1 MPVMHPNDPDCVA
14 RRKKMRFHWFAD
26 AWDRVRRFINRNA
39 EVLIF
44 LLRVV
49 LIILRAIGI
58 LTTRMCTARRRT
70 LAGLPRAIALVE
82 RRRP

>member
-1 MPVMHPNDPDCVA
+1 MHPNDPDCVA
-14 RRKKMRFHWFAD
+14 RRRKLRWRFGD
-26 AWDRVRRFINRNA
+26 VWDRIRRFINRNA

-58 LTTRMCTARRRT
+58 LTTRMCSARRRT